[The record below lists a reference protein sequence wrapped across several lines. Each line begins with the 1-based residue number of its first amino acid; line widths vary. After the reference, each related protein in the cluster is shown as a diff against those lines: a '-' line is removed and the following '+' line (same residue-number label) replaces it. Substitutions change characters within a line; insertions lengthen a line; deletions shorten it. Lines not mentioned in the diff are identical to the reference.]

1 MEANQPKLESKKFWD
16 ERIKREKSN
25 TLWKNHGELV
35 DKNKLYYTEQE
46 KELIKE
52 LLYNPI
58 PPEFR
63 SEYWYIVT
71 GAKLECKNNP
81 GYYNKLKSLIPKFQD
96 LEFPVFKTIEN
107 DVNRLVTEEK
117 LTNGENEKLYNILKS
132 FAIRNSPSI
141 GYIQGFDH
149 IAAHLL
155 NVLIEEEKVFWCFT
169 KIIEDYLPFNYFL
182 QSIGANI
189 DKLVIKSFLKDK
201 MKFFDQLQDLY
212 MWLDGIIYNCIGT
225 LYTKDINKNTSYII
239 WDIFLF
245 YGEITLF
252 RAFYFYGSVSID
264 KNFVN
269 YNEDDAA
276 KKLENNLLK
285 IIPNDLLNQYLLLDK
300 TIKESEIKIR
310 RNEAKKDKFLVEQIK
325 VAVNNNKNAV
335 ITNKCDI
342 KIPYCFYNKDI
353 YNIDLYSEY
362 KIFKGKENTKKEEDY
377 FTNLFEGDKFNDN
390 NGKVIKNENLDDG
403 NIDDLLVER
412 VNHVCKEENRIVQK

>member
-1 MEANQPKLESKKFWD
+1 M
-16 ERIKREKSN
+16 
-25 TLWKNHGELV
+25 
-35 DKNKLYYTEQE
+35 
-46 KELIKE
+46 
-52 LLYNPI
+52 
-58 PPEFR
+58 
-63 SEYWYIVT
+63 
-71 GAKLECKNNP
+71 
-81 GYYNKLKSLIPKFQD
+81 
-96 LEFPVFKTIEN
+96 
-107 DVNRLVTEEK
+107 
-117 LTNGENEKLYNILKS
+117 
-132 FAIRNSPSI
+132 
-141 GYIQGFDH
+141 
-149 IAAHLL
+149 
-155 NVLIEEEKVFWCFT
+155 
-169 KIIEDYLPFNYFL
+169 PFNYFL

-201 MKFFDQLQDLY
+201 MKFFDQLQDLD

-225 LYTKDINKNTSYII
+225 LYTKDINKNTSYNI

-252 RAFYFYGSVSID
+252 RAFYFYGFVSIN

-269 YNEDDAA
+269 YNEDDATHIL
-276 KKLENNLLK
+276 KNNLLK
-285 IIPNDLLNQYLLLDK
+285 ITPNDLLNQYLLLDK
-300 TIKESEIKIR
+300 TINKSEIKIR

-325 VAVNNNKNAV
+325 AAVNNNKNAV

-342 KIPYCFYNKDI
+342 KIPYCFYNKNI

>member
-1 MEANQPKLESKKFWD
+1 M
-16 ERIKREKSN
+16 
-25 TLWKNHGELV
+25 
-35 DKNKLYYTEQE
+35 
-46 KELIKE
+46 
-52 LLYNPI
+52 
-58 PPEFR
+58 
-63 SEYWYIVT
+63 
-71 GAKLECKNNP
+71 
-81 GYYNKLKSLIPKFQD
+81 
-96 LEFPVFKTIEN
+96 
-107 DVNRLVTEEK
+107 
-117 LTNGENEKLYNILKS
+117 
-132 FAIRNSPSI
+132 
-141 GYIQGFDH
+141 
-149 IAAHLL
+149 
-155 NVLIEEEKVFWCFT
+155 
-169 KIIEDYLPFNYFL
+169 PFNYFL

-201 MKFFDQLQDLY
+201 MKFLAQMEELH

-310 RNEAKKDKFLVEQIK
+310 RNEAKKDKFLVEQIET
-325 VAVNNNKNAV
+325 AVNNNKNAA

-412 VNHVCKEENRIVQK
+412 VNHACKEENRIVQK